1 MEIFVGLKG
10 DKVINVKLVQA
21 EIVRKHMD
29 EHGCL
34 SEEENFMELFESL
47 KKDENEEIRDVF

>member
-1 MEIFVGLKG
+1 MNKKELFVESFIEIFVGLKD
-10 DKVINVKLVQA
+10 DKVINVKLVLA

-34 SEEENFMELFESL
+34 SEEESF
-47 KKDENEEIRDVF
+47 K